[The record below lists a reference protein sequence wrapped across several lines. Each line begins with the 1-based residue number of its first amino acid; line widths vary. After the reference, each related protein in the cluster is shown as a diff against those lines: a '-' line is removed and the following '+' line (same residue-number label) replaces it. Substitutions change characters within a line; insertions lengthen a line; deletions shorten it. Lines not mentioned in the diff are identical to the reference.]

1 MSPFQASKVTS
12 LLKSK
17 EIFQDETSWK
27 GKDAQFSGEMSK
39 GKLADLNYVD
49 LQLDF
54 GSTGPAFAVQPAAQW
69 I

>member
-27 GKDAQFSGEMSK
+27 GKDAQFPGKISK
-39 GKLADLNYVD
+39 GKTDLNYVD

-54 GSTGPAFAVQPAAQW
+54 GPTGPAFAVQPAAQW